1 MGISITSLVGSPLII
16 SSKKDKEPRE
26 EEKNKTIATL
36 SQQGERTSNDCITNV
51 GQVIVKAD
59 PAQASISDLFKGDE
73 TANAAQLDLGKIQML
88 YFTLVLVLAYAAQI
102 GDLFLD
108 GRTFG
113 SLPELSSGMVALLGI
128 SHAGFLANKAAPS

>member
-36 SQQGERTSNDCITNV
+36 AQQGERTSNDCITNV